1 MQLPRI
7 RKQIRQALAHD
18 AKTGTVAQLYC
29 QACRVSGREPTQA
42 DVEGAVTFVRQ
53 YVEHAPAILEALQTA
68 ASEAGVIQQVMPIL
82 EAAENYFLQPMDF
95 IPDQLG
101 LVGLTDDAYVVHVL
115 VQKAA
120 GQYEQQT
127 GHRLLPLQM
136 DFSQANAMMR
146 TLIGEP
152 VATQLDM
159 AVAQTFVA
167 PQLQDVIRQWSQWNA
182 ALPLGPDP
190 IWGNAS
196 INDIVN
202 TKMALVTSSYSP
214 SF

>member
-1 MQLPRI
+1 MQIQHI
-7 RKQIRQALAHD
+7 RKQIREAVAHE
-18 AKTGTVAQLYC
+18 ARTGSMAQLYC
-29 QACRVSGREPTQA
+29 RACQVSGHVPTQA

-53 YVEHAPAILEALQTA
+53 YVEHAPALLEALETA
-68 ASEAGVIQQVMPIL
+68 ASKAGVIHQVRPIL

-101 LVGLTDDAYVVHVL
+101 LAGLTDDAYVVHVL
-115 VQKAA
+115 VQKVAD
-120 GQYEQQT
+120 QYHQQT
-127 GHRLLPLQM
+127 GRRLLPLQM

-167 PQLQDVIRQWSQWNA
+167 PQLQDVIRQLSQWNA
-182 ALPLGPDP
+182 ALPMGPDP

-196 INDIVN
+196 IDEIVN
-202 TKMALVTSSYSP
+202 TRLGAMGVI
-214 SF
+214 